1 MLKIQQNYDKKFV
14 WLFTTSILLV
24 VLIWVGG
31 LTRLTGSGLSITE
44 WEVFTG
50 ILPPL
55 THHKWVEYFEL
66 YKKIPEYQKINFGMS
81 IDEFKVIFWWEYIH
95 RILARILVLT
105 FCIPLLYFVFKKQ
118 IQRNKWIFLFFVLS
132 LFLIQGFMGWY
143 MVKSGLVSETDV
155 SHFRLAAHLS
165 LAIIIYGMIF
175 WALLNNQKLNF
186 KIKLNKSTILMIIMT
201 LLILLQ
207 IIWGAFTSGLNAGLL
222 YQTWPLMN
230 ENFIADDIV
239 YAKILTTSLLNN
251 PSYVQLAHRVLAYL
265 IVFYCFVIYFVHFK
279 NSNLKLPFKYIFS
292 ALALQVIL
300 GILTLVSG
308 LNIYLASLHQM
319 GSILLI
325 STAIYGLF
333 FMNHNQNLIDTS
345 VYKQ

>member
-1 MLKIQQNYDKKFV
+1 MQKIQQNYDKTFI
-14 WLFTTSILLV
+14 WLLTTSVLLV

-44 WEVFTG
+44 WEVFSG

-55 THHKWVEYFEL
+55 TNSKWIEYFEL

-81 IDEFKVIFWWEYIH
+81 IDEFKFIFWWEYIH
-95 RILARILVLT
+95 RILARILVII
-105 FCIPLLYFVFKKQ
+105 FFIPLIYFVLKKQ
-118 IQRNKWIFLFFVLS
+118 IQRDKSKFLFIVLC
-132 LFLIQGFMGWY
+132 LFLTQGFMGWY

-165 LAIIIYGMIF
+165 LAIVIYGMIF
-175 WALLNNQKLNF
+175 WALLNNRKINF
-186 KIKLNKSTILMIIMT
+186 RIKLNKSTILMFIMT

-230 ENFIADDIV
+230 ENFIADDILLE
-239 YAKILTTSLLNN
+239 KILTISALNN
-251 PSYVQLAHRVLAYL
+251 PSYVQLMHRFLAYF
-265 IVFYCFVIYFVHFK
+265 IIFYCILIYFAHFK
-279 NSNLKLPFKYIFS
+279 NFNLKLPFKYIFL

-308 LNIYLASLHQM
+308 LNIYLASFHQM
-319 GSILLI
+319 GSIFLI

-333 FMNHNQNLIDTS
+333 YVNHNQNLIDTLID
-345 VYKQ
+345 KQ

>member
-1 MLKIQQNYDKKFV
+1 MQKIQQNYDKTFI
-14 WLFTTSILLV
+14 WLLTTSVLLV

-44 WEVFTG
+44 WEVFSG

-55 THHKWVEYFEL
+55 TNGKWIEYFEL

-81 IDEFKVIFWWEYIH
+81 IDEFKYIFWWEYIH
-95 RILARILVLT
+95 RILARILVII
-105 FCIPLLYFVFKKQ
+105 FCIPLMYFVFKKQ
-118 IQRNKWIFLFFVLS
+118 IQRDKSTFLFIV
-132 LFLIQGFMGWY
+132 LFLFLTQGFMGWY

-175 WALLNNQKLNF
+175 WALLNNQKINF
-186 KIKLNKSTILMIIMT
+186 RIKLNKSTILMIIMA

-207 IIWGAFTSGLNAGLL
+207 IIWGAFTSGLNAGLV

-230 ENFIADDIV
+230 ENFIADDILLT
-239 YAKILTTSLLNN
+239 KILTSSVLNN
-251 PSYVQLAHRVLAYL
+251 PSYVQLMHRFLAYF
-265 IVFYCFVIYFVHFK
+265 IIFYCVLIYFTHFK
-279 NSNLKLPFKYIFS
+279 NFNLKLPFKYIFS

-308 LNIYLASLHQM
+308 LNIYLASFHQM

-333 FMNHNQNLIDTS
+333 YVNQN
-345 VYKQ
+345 